1 MLKIL
6 RYINT
11 NTFFIKNIKEGL
23 LIDTD
28 WAGTLPMF
36 YKEIKNK
43 GILLSDIKYVLAT
56 HYHPDHMGLVSEL
69 MDLGIT
75 LIIMDVQRDY
85 IHYSDEFFKHNKSCN
100 YNPINETKAI
110 YIECEQSRKF
120 LNNLG
125 IKGEIIHTPGH
136 SNDSIS
142 LILDEGIAIVGDLPP
157 IDFVDA
163 YENNQLLKESWKLIL
178 QYKPKNIYY
187 SHANEKTINQ

>member
-1 MLKIL
+1 M
-6 RYINT
+6 
-11 NTFFIKNIKEGL
+11 
-23 LIDTD
+23 
-28 WAGTLPMF
+28 
-36 YKEIKNK
+36 
-43 GILLSDIKYVLAT
+43 LSDIKYVLAT

-69 MDLGIT
+69 MNLGVT
-75 LIIMDVQRDY
+75 LIIIDVQRDY

-120 LNNLG
+120 LDNLG

-142 LILDEGIAIVGDLPP
+142 LILDKGIAIVGDLPP

-163 YENNQLLKESWKLIL
+163 YQNNQLLKESWKLIL
-178 QYKPKNIYY
+178 QYKPQNIYY
-187 SHANEKTINQ
+187 SHANEKTMNQ